1 MAIEQLMQA
10 VLTASPA
17 KRRKLEAVLNGTDS
31 NHAADKADVR
41 LVNITKTAKLLGLS
55 RNATYDLMRTG
66 QLDVVDVCGAQ
77 RITMQSIVEFS
88 RGERPATEATDKLI
102 AEKRAKSKAR
112 YAERKAKRDAR

>member
-17 KRRKLEAVLNGTDS
+17 KRRKLEAVLNGTE
-31 NHAADKADVR
+31 NAHAADKADVR
-41 LVNITKTAKLLGLS
+41 LVNITKTAKLLGIS
-55 RNATYDLMRTG
+55 RNAVYEIMQTG

-88 RGERPATEATDKLI
+88 RGERPATEATEKLV

-112 YAERKAKRDAR
+112 YAERKAKRGAK